1 MKKEISAFDLFFVVK
16 EMQCLNGAK
25 LEKVYHSKTF
35 KNEILFR
42 FYSKDH
48 GKLFLRADI
57 INNIYFTQYKD
68 EYDSVSGFGMFL
80 RKHLT
85 NTQIKSIKQHEFDRV
100 IDIEFEIRKKGVI
113 SKNNLIIELFG
124 GGNIVLINEDNKI
137 LGLLYS
143 QKWKDRTIHPG
154 KTYIF
159 PKPNFNPLS
168 SDKNDFVKRIKAS
181 EKESIVK
188 ALASETALGGEYAEE
203 VCARAELDKNLK
215 INDLSDENIE
225 LLFTII
231 QNMKQEETK
240 GFVYSKTIT
249 PFEFKT
255 AKDLKKEYATFCEAL
270 DNVLTERRQLSKISN
285 LEKKVEAKLSKIK
298 NILKKQEKMYS
309 QIKEDSDSYQKRAEK
324 IYENY
329 TFFDDLL
336 KELKELKE
344 SKSWEEI
351 KELFKKKHPSVII
364 NEKNNEV
371 VVDIK

>member
-1 MKKEISAFDLFFVVK
+1 MKKEISAFGLYFIVK
-16 EMQCLNGAK
+16 EMQCLIGAK

-57 INNIYFTQYKD
+57 LNNIYFTQYKD

-85 NTQIKSIKQHEFDRV
+85 NTQIKSIKQYEFDRV
-100 IDIEFEIRKKGVI
+100 IDIEFEIRKKGVT

-124 GGNIVLINEDNKI
+124 GGNIILINEDKKI

-143 QKWKDRTIHPG
+143 QRWKDRTIHPG
-154 KTYIF
+154 KEYVF

-168 SDKNDFVKRIKAS
+168 SEKNDFVKKIKAS

-188 ALASETALGGEYAEE
+188 ALASDIALGGEYAEE
-203 VCARAELDKNLK
+203 VCARAKVDKNHK
-215 INDLSDENIE
+215 INDLSDEEIE
-225 LLFTII
+225 LFFTII
-231 QNMKQEETK
+231 QNMKNAEIK
-240 GFVYSKTIT
+240 GFVYSETIT
-249 PFEFKT
+249 PFEFLT
-255 AKDLKKEYATFCEAL
+255 AKNLKKEYKTFCEAL
-270 DNVLTERRQLSKISN
+270 DNVLTEKRQLTEKNN
-285 LEKKVEAKLSKIK
+285 LEKKAEAKLNKIET
-298 NILKKQEKMYS
+298 ILKKQEKMYS
-309 QIKEDSDSYQKRAEK
+309 QIKEDTELNQKKAEK

-336 KELKELKE
+336 KEIKELRKT
-344 SKSWEEI
+344 KTWEEI
-351 KELFKKKHPSVII
+351 KELFKKKHPSVTI
-364 NEKNNEV
+364 NEKNNEII
-371 VVDIK
+371 VDIK